1 MKFNN
6 KRKYKFGFTDDDLI
20 GELEGFCPEVVELM
34 LQRQKEQMGIVNIGV
49 FQDYVVSGRSDGG
62 FYWDITSEG
71 EDFWDDVIRNM
82 NFELFFDVYPRK
94 YESK

>member
-1 MKFNN
+1 
-6 KRKYKFGFTDDDLI
+6 
-20 GELEGFCPEVVELM
+20 
-34 LQRQKEQMGIVNIGV
+34 MGIVNIGV